1 MKSKKGKKPAVTVK
15 IGTVD
20 DFFNNAKN
28 IMCALDKKEPIEPS
42 HTLVFVEPLELA
54 DFLDDTKHKREQ
66 VLDEL
71 AQISQDLK
79 MGYE

>member
-1 MKSKKGKKPAVTVK
+1 MKHRKGKKS
-15 IGTVD
+15 
-20 DFFNNAKN
+20 
-28 IMCALDKKEPIEPS
+28 ALDKKEPIKPS
-42 HTLVFVEPLELA
+42 HTRAFVEPLEMV
-54 DFLDDTKHKREQ
+54 DFLNDTKRKREQ